1 VATEQTVLAPGTGR
15 LAAWLG
21 RQVEWALCEV
31 ELSAAQ
37 YRLLGL
43 LDTRPEVAS
52 VLADKLTVSRPSITT
67 VVDGLVARGLV
78 ERGSA
83 EGDRRRVTHDLTE
96 AGRALLQEADRVVE
110 QSLQHVIGE
119 MEPRAGRSA
128 SAGLGALVAFHQQML
143 ADWQPEQK

>member
-1 VATEQTVLAPGTGR
+1 VATEQLVLTRGTGR

-37 YRLLGL
+37 YRLLAL

-83 EGDRRRVTHDLTE
+83 EGDRRRVTHVLTD
-96 AGRALLQEADRVVE
+96 AGRALLEKADRVVE
-110 QSLQHVIGE
+110 DSLLHVIEE
-119 MEPRAGRSA
+119 MDPRAGRAA
-128 SAGLGALVAFHQQML
+128 SAGLGALATFHQQRL
-143 ADWQPEQK
+143 ADWQPEAR